1 MKINT
6 LLMGALM
13 TAGIVGD
20 LAGGSAQAAPAH
32 LSPAALTSQVSYHY
46 VQVDDVKVFYREA
59 GNPSAPTIVLLHG
72 FPTSSTMYR
81 NLIPMLAD
89 RYHVIAPDMPGF
101 GFTESPDRAQ
111 YAYTFDHLAQTI
123 DHFTETLHLD
133 KYALQV
139 FDYGAPVGWR
149 LATAHPERITAII
162 TQNGNAY
169 EEGLSEEGWN
179 PIRKYWKEP
188 SEENRNALR
197 QFLMLDAVKW
207 QYTHGVKDP
216 DQVAPETYTL
226 DAALMSRPGNDEI
239 QLDLFGN
246 YASNVARYPEF
257 QAYFRKYHPPILA
270 VWGKNDP
277 FFLPAGAEAFKR
289 DDPKAEVRFYDT
301 GHFALET
308 NLKEIGPA
316 IHEFLDR
323 NVPRR

>member
-6 LLMGALM
+6 MLMSAIVS
-13 TAGIVGD
+13 AGIVGN
-20 LAGGSAQAAPAH
+20 LAGGSAQAATVRT
-32 LSPAALTSQVSYHY
+32 SPTASTSQVSLHY

-59 GNPSAPTIVLLHG
+59 GDPSAPTVLLLHG
-72 FPTSSTMYR
+72 FPTSSLMYR
-81 NLIPMLAD
+81 NLIPLLAD
-89 RYHVIAPDMPGF
+89 RYHVIAPDLPGF
-101 GFTESPDRAQ
+101 GFTQSPDRAK

-123 DHFTETLHLD
+123 DRFTEILHLD
-133 KYALQV
+133 RYAMEV

-149 LATAHPERITAII
+149 LAAAHPERITAII

-169 EEGLSEEGWN
+169 EEGLSDGWN
-179 PIRKYWKEP
+179 PIQKYWKEP

-197 QFLMLDAVKW
+197 SFLKLDAIKW

-226 DAALMSRPGNDEI
+226 DAALVSRPGNDEI
-239 QLDLFGN
+239 QLDLFRD
-246 YASNVARYPEF
+246 YANNVAQYPKF

-270 VWGKNDP
+270 AWGKNDP
-277 FFLPAGAEAFKR
+277 FFLPAGADAFKR

-308 NLKEIGPA
+308 NGQEIGEA

-323 NVPRR
+323 NVPRG